1 MIGLFLFLFCLWNIL
16 ISFSSAAPPSGV
28 VPHARGTGNQV
39 VEPEEVDIGI
49 PGDRVDSK
57 RGG

>member
-1 MIGLFLFLFCLWNIL
+1 MIGLFFFFEIVRFHFLLRA
-16 ISFSSAAPPSGV
+16 SPSGIAS
-28 VPHARGTGNQV
+28 HAGGTGNQV